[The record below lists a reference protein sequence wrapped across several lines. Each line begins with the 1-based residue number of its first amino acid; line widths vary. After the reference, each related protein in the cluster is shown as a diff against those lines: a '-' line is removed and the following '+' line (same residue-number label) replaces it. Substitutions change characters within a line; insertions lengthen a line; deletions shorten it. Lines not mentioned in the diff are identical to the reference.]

1 MAVGGTEKYIVL
13 YEIVNGN
20 TVTRG
25 EELGPHTETINSL
38 CFFGESMLVCA
49 LKNGQVAIWN
59 HYKSNMIKKIE
70 NVSPIRSIIQFQK
83 KYICFTSEDGKV
95 RIINMDEG
103 KELRVF
109 RYSEFPTAIDTNSD
123 ESLLYVGTNM
133 GNIIKW
139 NLNVVQPPRKRI

>member
-1 MAVGGTEKYIVL
+1 
-13 YEIVNGN
+13 
-20 TVTRG
+20 
-25 EELGPHTETINSL
+25 
-38 CFFGESMLVCA
+38 
-49 LKNGQVAIWN
+49 
-59 HYKSNMIKKIE
+59 
-70 NVSPIRSIIQFQK
+70 
-83 KYICFTSEDGKV
+83 
-95 RIINMDEG
+95 MDEG